1 MLASFVRRSPIRG
14 GNSQSPQ
21 KVQKLWK
28 PLSSP
33 QSAPPSQQGKG
44 REGFAPFFMI
54 MAFAMRDNDNGDNDD
69 DNDNDDDDGVGEYDT
84 AVSKGW
90 HKGWHKTINS

>member
-1 MLASFVRRSPIRG
+1 MGVGGCLLLLSAEEGRQPPI
-14 GNSQSPQ
+14 PP

-54 MAFAMRDNDNGDNDD
+54 MAFAMRDSDNGDNDD
-69 DNDNDDDDGVGEYDT
+69 DDDDGVGEYDT

-90 HKGWHKTINS
+90 HKCWQKTTNS